1 MRPGQNI
8 TYKVNASNEQ
18 LQSALE
24 QALPGA
30 VAQTK
35 QIAPQFK
42 GASDSD
48 TCRKIFDFLKT
59 KITYDKDGKFESM
72 QASGSARMTSSLP
85 SAREDAFIVA
95 KMRAQQKLVE
105 FMKNELESEHF
116 KKTVY
121 DSLQEGQ
128 NTGGQDNNEINSKI
142 TRNLTEEIRTKQRAI
157 LKGVHIESKKFDT
170 STNTVL
176 VVVKTGTKEIAT
188 AKTVYTMMGN

>member
-59 KITYDKDGKFESM
+59 RITYDKDGSNQKI
-72 QASGSARMTSSLP
+72 G
-85 SAREDAFIVA
+85 
-95 KMRAQQKLVE
+95 RAHV
-105 FMKNELESEHF
+105 
-116 KKTVY
+116 
-121 DSLQEGQ
+121 
-128 NTGGQDNNEINSKI
+128 
-142 TRNLTEEIRTKQRAI
+142 
-157 LKGVHIESKKFDT
+157 
-170 STNTVL
+170 
-176 VVVKTGTKEIAT
+176 
-188 AKTVYTMMGN
+188 